1 MDQRQHANLLQ
12 GPGTYP
18 LVRILRPWRPQWVA
32 HSPKWQRQTPIRGIM
47 LASFLFGLFPGEG
60 NVPVGDKGSIGY
72 HLSIG

>member
-12 GPGTYP
+12 GPGTHP
-18 LVRILRPWRPQWVA
+18 LVRILRPWHPQRVSRTFWR
-32 HSPKWQRQTPIRGIM
+32 QRQTPIRGIV
-47 LASFLFGLFPGEG
+47 LASFLLGLFPGEG